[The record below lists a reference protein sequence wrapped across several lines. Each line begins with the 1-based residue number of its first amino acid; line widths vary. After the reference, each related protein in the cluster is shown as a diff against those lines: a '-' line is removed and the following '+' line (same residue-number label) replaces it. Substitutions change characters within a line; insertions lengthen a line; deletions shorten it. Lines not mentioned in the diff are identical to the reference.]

1 MLRFNPHDKRSN
13 ETSALLKDLARAYAY
28 PDIPHFSSL
37 DNKMA
42 SDDSPAYGILTK
54 QLADLLGFDDGA
66 SDVLEHLLSI
76 ESRAVR

>member
-1 MLRFNPHDKRSN
+1 
-13 ETSALLKDLARAYAY
+13 
-28 PDIPHFSSL
+28 
-37 DNKMA
+37 MA
-42 SDDSPAYGILTK
+42 SDDDSPAYGILTK